1 MTESG
6 RLQSPNMSTV
16 PTDISTEEG
25 WHELDDGHKVYT
37 KTWKTSE
44 VPRARLIVL
53 HGFSDHCNDF
63 IPLFPLLA
71 AKGIEIFGV
80 DQRGWGRSV
89 KSAKE
94 RGRTGGSDQV
104 MADINSYLRRYLP
117 SFPQASTTKPDAIP
131 LFLFG
136 HSMGGG
142 EVIYHA
148 SKFPSSEIRGYLASA
163 SWIKLSPEMQPS
175 SVLVAGG
182 RFIKRFAPNFQM
194 KQPVHPEW
202 LSHDPEV
209 VRTAKLDELCH
220 DMATM
225 AQADGALSRGDA
237 IYTGKARVSSKQGV
251 RSFFVC
257 HGTADKICD
266 YDGSLQF
273 YNKYCDVGDK
283 ELKTYEGW
291 MHKREHTLSAF
302 GSLLTNSLRAV
313 HDEGP
318 YERKIEH
325 ANDIASWILAR
336 SD

>member
-1 MTESG
+1 
-6 RLQSPNMSTV
+6 MSTI
-16 PTDISTEEG
+16 PTDIVTEEG

-37 KTWKTSE
+37 KIWKTSE
-44 VPRARLIVL
+44 PPKARLIFL

-71 AKGIEIFGV
+71 ARDIEVFGI

-104 MADINSYLRRYLP
+104 MADINSYVRRYLP
-117 SFPQASTTKPDAIP
+117 SFPGLSTTRPDNIP
-131 LFLFG
+131 LYLMG

-148 SKFPSSEIRGYLASA
+148 SKFPSSDIRGYLASA
-163 SWIKLSPEMQPS
+163 SWIKLGKEMQPS
-175 SVLVAGG
+175 TLLEAGG
-182 RFIKRFAPNFQM
+182 RFLNKFAPNFQM
-194 KQPVHPEW
+194 KQPVRPEW

-209 VRTAKLDELCH
+209 VKAAKLDELCH

-225 AQADGALSRGDA
+225 AQAVGAVSRGNE
-237 IYTGKARVSSKQGV
+237 IYTGKARVSGKQGV

-257 HGTADKICD
+257 HGTGDRICD

-273 YNKYCDVGDK
+273 YNKYCDVEDK

-291 MHKREHTLSAF
+291 MHKCEDTVIRSTICCSADNI
-302 GSLLTNSLRAV
+302 SQYMTKDLLN
-313 HDEGP
+313 
-318 YERKIEH
+318 
-325 ANDIASWILAR
+325 AN
-336 SD
+336 